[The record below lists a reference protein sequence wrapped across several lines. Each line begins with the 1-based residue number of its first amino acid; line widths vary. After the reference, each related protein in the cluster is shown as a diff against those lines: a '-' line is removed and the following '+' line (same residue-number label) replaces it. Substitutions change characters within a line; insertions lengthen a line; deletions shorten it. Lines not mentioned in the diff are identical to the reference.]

1 MGFGLYI
8 HIPFCRKICAY
19 CDFYRGV
26 YDEKKAE
33 KYPHALGADAEDF
46 VKKYSLTGEA
56 DTVYIGGGTPTV
68 LPRGY
73 LGAALTMIKK
83 HIRIA
88 EGAEF
93 SCEGNPESFTDKKA
107 EELKALGVNRVS
119 LGVQSLSDK
128 TLSALGRI
136 HGAEE
141 AKKAVGRAAG
151 CGFRVSADIMLGVPY
166 QTEADVREFAAV
178 MRSLGAEHLS
188 AYMLTVSEGTP
199 LADMVR
205 RGEFSPDDDRSADL
219 YSAFHEAAAQAGY
232 ARYEVSNWALPGREC
247 RHNIKY
253 WTGGDYA
260 GLGAGAYSKIG
271 LSRFH
276 TAPDINA
283 YISGDIVRV
292 TDEVMTEKQLAQEK
306 VVFGLRTRYGA
317 PADAVAQAGI
327 DADALFSRAG
337 RYFTF
342 DGRALRLKEE
352 FLLISDGIIAE
363 YIL

>member
-136 HGAEE
+136 HGAKE

-205 RGEFSPDDDRSADL
+205 CGEFSPDDDRSADL

-260 GLGAGAYSKIG
+260 GLGAGAYSKVG
-271 LSRFH
+271 GCRFH
-276 TAPDINA
+276 TAPDASA
-283 YISGDIVRV
+283 YVGGNIARI
-292 TDEVMTEKQLAQEK
+292 TDEVMTEKQLAAEK
-306 VVFGLRTRYGA
+306 AVFGLRTRFGVDKSTLSA
-317 PADAVAQAGI
+317 AGI
-327 DADALFSRAG
+327 DLEKLLETP
-337 RYFTF
+337 YFTF
-342 DGRALRLKEE
+342 DGNALHIKDEY
-352 FLLISDGIIAE
+352 LLTSDGIVVK